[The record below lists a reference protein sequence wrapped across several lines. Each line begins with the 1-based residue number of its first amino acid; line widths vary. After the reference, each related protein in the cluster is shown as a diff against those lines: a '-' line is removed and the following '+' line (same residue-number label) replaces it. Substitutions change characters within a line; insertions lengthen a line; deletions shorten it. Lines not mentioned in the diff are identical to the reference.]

1 MDILQIIIWITIVGA
16 GIGLY
21 ILLRPKLKSTTK
33 PVWKDKAKLKL
44 KDLEANK
51 KLEDKYRI
59 LELDK
64 IMEYI
69 LQSKFDST
77 KSFGEIMKENEKAF
91 EPTPR
96 HQIWVAHKLRNK
108 IVHDLHYQGGKNE
121 FAVNI
126 KKYTNNIKDLL
137 R

>member
-1 MDILQIIIWITIVGA
+1 MNILQILIWMLIIAA
-16 GIGLY
+16 GLGLY
-21 ILLRPKLKSTTK
+21 ILLRPKLKSKTK
-33 PVWKDKAKLKL
+33 SNWEIKAAAKL
-44 KDLEANK
+44 KDLETNK
-51 KLEDKYRI
+51 KLDDKYRM

-69 LQSKFDST
+69 LQSKFSST

-108 IVHDLHYQGGKNE
+108 IVHDLQYEGGKNE
-121 FAVNI
+121 FTVNI
-126 KKYTNNIKDLL
+126 KKYTKNIKDLL
-137 R
+137 A

>member
-1 MDILQIIIWITIVGA
+1 MNILQFIIWIAIIGA

-21 ILLRPKLKSTTK
+21 ILLRPKLENLGK
-33 PVWKDKAKLKL
+33 PQWKDQAATNL

-51 KLEDKYRI
+51 KLEDKYKI

-69 LQSKFDST
+69 LQSKFNST

-91 EPTPR
+91 DPTPR

-108 IVHDLHYQGGKNE
+108 IVHDLQYQGSKNE
-121 FAVNI
+121 FEINI
-126 KKYTNNIKDLL
+126 KKYTKNIKDLL
-137 R
+137 K